1 MLLLVPVPERSTAR
15 KSCPASPPGLIVSSN
30 SKLPPRLT
38 WVTRSKVGVTPPFCA
53 LLERIHQNGLL
64 KFAPPIKRLPL
75 VSTSSVPHTGELG
88 ILIGLIQVTP
98 PSVER
103 LNCPTLQD
111 AAVLQAWYWNPCP
124 VPLVLSMVNHSLSP
138 PPPPPSDGRR
148 VQDWPP
154 FSEPQM
160 SSQNDCRRLR

>member
-1 MLLLVPVPERSTAR
+1 MLLFVAVPERSTAR
-15 KSCPASPPGLIVSSN
+15 KICPASPPGFIAAPN
-30 SKLPPRLT
+30 CMLPPRLT
-38 WVTRSKVGVTPPFCA
+38 VTFWSKVGVTAGFC
-53 LLERIHQNGLL
+53 
-64 KFAPPIKRLPL
+64 
-75 VSTSSVPHTGELG
+75 
-88 ILIGLIQVTP
+88 
-98 PSVER
+98 
-103 LNCPTLQD
+103 
-111 AAVLQAWYWNPCP
+111 AVLQAWYWNPCP